1 MHIQFNIP
9 NMEKNAFPPTGAR
22 QVSAPHFVGLV
33 PPVAR
38 LKIADPRFLVLSLD
52 EDMQDSDVQSGGV
65 KRKEVWKEERR

>member
-1 MHIQFNIP
+1 MHIQFNIS
-9 NMEKNAFPPTGAR
+9 NMEKMRFLQLGRAKY
-22 QVSAPHFVGLV
+22 QLHFVGLV

-38 LKIADPRFLVLSLD
+38 LKIVDPRFLVLSLD